1 MSPKLRAMIFLLCA
15 TTIWGFSYP
24 IGKAG
29 LEQLSPWAYAGLRFM
44 FGTISLLPIALR
56 RRRQP
61 APMAYSGNISPWLWL
76 QGGCLCGVCLSIGGI
91 LQLYGMTQMPS
102 SQVGFITTMYVSI
115 VPILAFVTGYVP
127 RLLLVI
133 GLFLGLFGLY
143 MLTGGVEGGTLG
155 KSAAMVLAADVFW
168 ALQVVMTGRFAAKVN
183 TWLFSLAQ
191 AMTSTILVLTMAYF
205 TGNLPTLGVF
215 FQTLPFTMWGILSV
229 GVAYTCQTLG
239 QRDMSP
245 TSAALIFPLQAVIG
259 AMAGV
264 FLLGEYMSGRMA
276 LGAGII
282 IIGTLVAQFAR
293 ESLPVTVDH
302 KYWKVIRL
310 IRWAVG
316 LSIGGATLGVIIWAL
331 V

>member
-215 FQTLPFTMWGILSV
+215 FQTLPFHHVGYTFGGRGLYLPDPGPAGHVANFGGLDLSAS
-229 GVAYTCQTLG
+229 GG
-239 QRDMSP
+239 HRGHGRR
-245 TSAALIFPLQAVIG
+245 FPLGGIH
-259 AMAGV
+259 
-264 FLLGEYMSGRMA
+264 ERPD
-276 LGAGII
+276 GAG
-282 IIGTLVAQFAR
+282 GGHNNHR
-293 ESLPVTVDH
+293 HSGGPV
-302 KYWKVIRL
+302 RP
-310 IRWAVG
+310 
-316 LSIGGATLGVIIWAL
+316 
-331 V
+331 